1 MVQQNC
7 AATYWCVCSK
17 PATSD
22 GAEDF
27 SYAIPP
33 ELLPN
38 WTIEFTIAT
47 TAIVLNS
54 LIIYFILFKTPPE
67 LRDYRFFLF
76 FITVHLD
83 FNVVIAKVIAF
94 ALAPILPPPT
104 KFGSLLFSQVIST
117 KALHKCDD
125 FAAFMCKKH
134 QFFRSGV

>member
-1 MVQQNC
+1 MILQNC
-7 AATYWCVCSK
+7 VTRLWCVCSR
-17 PATSD
+17 PATAD
-22 GAEDF
+22 GAEDIF
-27 SYAIPP
+27 NAIPP

-38 WTIEFTIAT
+38 WAIEFGIGTA
-47 TAIVLNS
+47 AIVLNS